1 MTGRDSFL
9 CCGVR
14 VDGLGPE
21 SAVRAL
27 VESRYGVAR
36 AAHLCNSYT
45 LALALRD
52 HGYRDALNGG
62 DLNLADGFYVA
73 RVGRWRGHRDMTAR
87 AYGPEIMFATIDQG
101 RERGLRH
108 YLYGA
113 SPKTVARLAEVLRER
128 YPGVQIVG
136 TESPPFRPLH
146 PAEDRDLAARVAR
159 ARPDI
164 IWVGIGTPRQDY
176 FVAQY
181 TRTLRC
187 TVVPVGAAFDFNAG
201 TKKSA
206 PAFVKRTGFE
216 WLYRFFQEPRR
227 LWRRYLIGIPT
238 FVAGVL
244 TDGLRRA
251 PQAAPQPAPP
261 VQMPAPAP
269 LPRRN
274 GEAVPTVPPQ
284 RYVACDPHTTVTD
297 AVS

>member
-1 MTGRDSFL
+1 MTGRDSFV

-21 SAVRAL
+21 STVRAL
-27 VESRYGVAR
+27 VDSRYGVAR
-36 AAHLCNSYT
+36 GAHLCNSYT

-52 HGYRDALNGG
+52 HDYRDALNQG

-73 RVGRWRGHRDMTAR
+73 KVGRWRGHRDMTAR
-87 AYGPEIMFATIDQG
+87 AYGPEIMFATIDRG

-136 TESPPFRPLH
+136 TESPPFRPLNSD
-146 PAEDRDLAARVAR
+146 EERDLAARVEQ

-164 IWVGIGTPRQDY
+164 MWVGIGTPRQDY

-181 TRTLRC
+181 TPTLRC
-187 TVVPVGAAFDFNAG
+187 TIVPVGAAFDFNAG

-206 PAFVKRTGFE
+206 PALVKRAGFE

-238 FVAGVL
+238 FVGGVL

-251 PQAAPQPAPP
+251 PQLPAQPTLPGAAT
-261 VQMPAPAP
+261 APAP
-269 LPRRN
+269 RHN
-274 GEAVPTVPPQ
+274 GEAVPNVPPQ
-284 RYVACDPHTTVTD
+284 RHVPGEVHPAVND
-297 AVS
+297 AV